1 MERPE
6 NDNWLDKALSE
17 TIGSEKPG
25 TDFEQ
30 WKKNHPKAV
39 EMLTSRAGRDLPAS
53 KSPLS
58 IRNIFMRNPIAKL
71 AAAAV
76 IIFVVFIGADQ
87 FWSNGSS
94 IAWAE
99 VAERFGSVPFFN
111 LTIYIGNDTSAETK
125 RIDIWKSE
133 KSKIRVHEGDTV
145 IFADFSDGK
154 SEVAAFDRL
163 SKKSVESHG
172 LAGIFLDVFCKD
184 GQFSLNILTQSF
196 PGGVR
201 DMTPVQT
208 ADTAASKETVV
219 FEAKHEST
227 PERLLIWALRESKL
241 PVRLCFSDPRSNER
255 GDFLFDYSENKD
267 DTFFDPNA
275 FKNQK

>member
-1 MERPE
+1 MKRPE
-6 NDNWLDKALSE
+6 NNNWLDEVLSE
-17 TIGSEKPG
+17 TIGSEKPR

-30 WKKNHPKAV
+30 WKENHPQAV
-39 EMLTSRAGRDLPAS
+39 EMLTSRAGRVTS
-53 KSPLS
+53 IYKSPLS
-58 IRNIFMRNPIAKL
+58 IRNLIMRNSTIKL

-87 FWSNGSS
+87 FWNNGSS

-154 SEVAAFDRL
+154 SEVAVFDRF
-163 SKKSVESHG
+163 SKEPIENHG
-172 LAGIFLDVFCKD
+172 LAGRFLNVFWTE
-184 GQFSLNILTQSF
+184 GQFSLNTLTQSF

-201 DMTPVQT
+201 DITPVQT

-219 FEAKHEST
+219 FEAKHERT

-241 PVRLCFSDPRSNER
+241 PVRLCFSDPRGSDR
-255 GDFLFDYSENKD
+255 GDFLFDYSEKKD
-267 DTFFDPNA
+267 DTFFDPDA
-275 FKNQK
+275 FRNQK